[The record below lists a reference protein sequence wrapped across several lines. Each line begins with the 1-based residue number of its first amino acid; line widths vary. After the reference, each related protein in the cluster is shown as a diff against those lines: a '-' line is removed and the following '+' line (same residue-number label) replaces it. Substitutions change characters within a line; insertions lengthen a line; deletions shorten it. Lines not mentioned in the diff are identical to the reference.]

1 MGVDAVIVLLDG
13 EHFAA
18 QLTCRKIDEPLRI
31 ESLTHETSLKVQ
43 VWTCAATSATTITYD
58 IARLDKIVLLNGVA
72 AEVTIV
78 CLETAGVAND
88 YKIAITTRLFGLPD
102 HAHLAIK
109 SGANGITDFKW
120 DVRSL
125 MWAAAAECEL
135 RTHVPDDGAYEI
147 VEGVDKGNRY
157 FVGHLIETNTF
168 VGMDGLIVPVLL
180 KIIIV
185 ELRVT
190 KIKKLPRVVRI
201 KNQFGVPVVSIESVE
216 HLARLESIGYGN
228 DVLSRKIS
236 A

>member
-1 MGVDAVIVLLDG
+1 MGVDTVIVLLDG

-18 QLTCRKIDEPLRI
+18 QLTCRKIDESLRV
-31 ESLTHETSLKVQ
+31 ESLPHEASLEMQ
-43 VWTCAATSATTITYD
+43 VRTCAAACAATVTYD
-58 IARLDKIVLLNGVA
+58 IACLDKVVLLNGVA
-72 AEVTIV
+72 AEVAIV
-78 CLETAGVAND
+78 CLETAGMAND
-88 YKIAITTRLFGLPD
+88 YKIAITTRLLGLPD

-135 RTHVPDDGAYEI
+135 RSHVPDDGAYEI

-180 KIIIV
+180 EIIIV

-190 KIKKLPRVVRI
+190 KVKELPRVVRI
-201 KNQFGVPVVSIESVE
+201 KNQFGVPVVSIESVK